1 MQVLAD
7 IRIMYKL
14 ALGASHL
21 LEEKNENANDIK
33 NNNNNAFHNEIR

>member
-7 IRIMYKL
+7 IQIMYTL

-21 LEEKNENANDIK
+21 LEEKNENANDVK
-33 NNNNNAFHNEIR
+33 NNNNNAFHDEIR